1 MSKMKPQNLPKLLGR
16 VWQFRSLKLTDL
28 QRIVGAGKMRRFQS
42 GALIFQEGQT
52 SAGMFVL
59 FSGKVHLC
67 KLGPS
72 GQEQIISV
80 IEPVIMF
87 NELAAIDG
95 GSNPFTA
102 MCVDNCLTWNIDHES
117 FLDLVRRYPDP
128 EIGLG
133 LLRVLSA
140 RTRMLIGRCDDLSFR
155 PVVART
161 AKLIL
166 DLSKNGEIVID
177 RRQHPI
183 KDMSARIATVPE
195 AISRSLKTLK
205 EDGYIEYSRTEITV
219 LNPITLADLALLSPF
234 PLEDIQIIT

>member
-1 MSKMKPQNLPKLLGR
+1 MKPQDLAKLLGR
-16 VWQFRSLKLTDL
+16 VGQFRKLKLSDL
-28 QRIVGAGKMRRFQS
+28 QRIVSAGKLRRFRS
-42 GALIFQEGQT
+42 GNLIFQEDAP

-67 KLGPS
+67 KLGPT

-87 NELAAIDG
+87 NELSAIDG
-95 GSNPFTA
+95 GPNPFTA
-102 MCVDNCLTWNIDHES
+102 ICIEDCLTWNTDHQS

-166 DLSKNGEIVID
+166 DLSENGKKMID
-177 RRQHPI
+177 RRHHPI
-183 KDMSARIATVPE
+183 KDLSARIATVPE
-195 AISRSLKTLK
+195 AISRSLKSLK
-205 EDGYIEYSRTEITV
+205 EDDFIEYNRTEITV
-219 LNPITLADLALLSPF
+219 LNPAALADLALLSP
-234 PLEDIQIIT
+234 LQLDDIQIIA

>member
-1 MSKMKPQNLPKLLGR
+1 MKPQNLAKLLGR
-16 VWQFRSLKLTDL
+16 VWHFRKLKLTDL
-28 QRIVGAGKMRRFQS
+28 QRIVSAGKLRRFRA
-42 GALIFQEGQT
+42 GTLIFQEDAT

-67 KLGPS
+67 KLGPT

-87 NELAAIDG
+87 NELTAIDG
-95 GSNPFTA
+95 GPNPFTA
-102 MCVDNCLTWNIDHES
+102 MCIKDSLTWNIDHEA
-117 FLDLVRRYPDP
+117 FLDLVQRYPDP

-133 LLRVLSA
+133 LLRILSA

-166 DLSKNGEIVID
+166 ELSEGGIHVIN

-183 KDMSARIATVPE
+183 KEMSARIATVPE

-205 EDGYIEYSRTEITV
+205 EEEYIEYTRMEISV
-219 LNPITLADLALLSPF
+219 LNSHGLAALAQLSPLS
-234 PLEDIQIIT
+234 LEEIPIIT

>member
-1 MSKMKPQNLPKLLGR
+1 MKPQNLSKLLGR
-16 VWQFRSLKLTDL
+16 VWHFRKLKLTDL
-28 QRIVGAGKMRRFQS
+28 QRIVTAGKMRRFRS
-42 GALIFQEGQT
+42 GTLIFQEAEPG
-52 SAGMFVL
+52 AGMFVL

-72 GQEQIISV
+72 GQEQIISI

-87 NELAAIDG
+87 NELTAIDG
-95 GSNPFTA
+95 GLNPFTA
-102 MCVDNCLTWNIDHES
+102 ICVEDSLTWNIDHES
-117 FLDLVRRYPDP
+117 FLDLVQRYPDP

-161 AKLIL
+161 AKLL
-166 DLSKNGEIVID
+166 LELSEKGTKIIN
-177 RRQHPI
+177 RREHPI

-205 EDGYIEYSRTEITV
+205 EEEYIEYTRTEVSV
-219 LNPITLADLALLSPF
+219 LDSHGLAELAQLSPLS
-234 PLEDIQIIT
+234 LEEIPVIT

>member
-1 MSKMKPQNLPKLLGR
+1 MKPQNLAKLLGR
-16 VWQFRSLKLTDL
+16 VWHFRKLKLADL
-28 QRIVGAGKMRRFQS
+28 QRIVSAGKLHRFRA
-42 GALIFQEGQT
+42 GTIIFQEDAP

-87 NELAAIDG
+87 NELTAIDG
-95 GSNPFTA
+95 GPNPFTA
-102 MCVDNCLTWNIDHES
+102 MCVEDSLTWNIVHEA

-133 LLRVLSA
+133 LLRVLCA
-140 RTRMLIGRCDDLSFR
+140 RTRLLIGRCDDLSFR
-155 PVVART
+155 PVVARM

-166 DLSKNGEIVID
+166 ELSESGTKVIN

-183 KDMSARIATVPE
+183 KEMSARIATVPE
-195 AISRSLKTLK
+195 AISRSLKTLM
-205 EDGYIEYSRTEITV
+205 EEEYIEYSRTEITV
-219 LNPITLADLALLSPF
+219 LDPYSLADLALLSPLS
-234 PLEDIQIIT
+234 LEEIPIIS

>member
-1 MSKMKPQNLPKLLGR
+1 MKPQNLAKLLGR
-16 VWQFRSLKLTDL
+16 VWHFRKLKVTDL
-28 QRIVGAGKMRRFQS
+28 QRIVSAGKLRRFRS
-42 GALIFQEGQT
+42 GELIFQEDAPG
-52 SAGMFVL
+52 AGMFVL

-67 KLGPS
+67 KSGPT

-87 NELAAIDG
+87 NELTAIDG

-102 MCVDNCLTWNIDHES
+102 MCVEDSLTWNIGHES
-117 FLDLVRRYPDP
+117 FLDLVQRYPDP

-133 LLRVLSA
+133 LLRVLCA

-166 DLSKNGEIVID
+166 ELSENGTKVIN
-177 RRQHPI
+177 RRLHPI

-195 AISRSLKTLK
+195 AISRSLKSLK
-205 EDGYIEYSRTEITV
+205 DDDYIEYTRTEIVVTNATA
-219 LNPITLADLALLSPF
+219 LLDLAQLSP
-234 PLEDIQIIT
+234 LSMDEIQIIA

>member
-1 MSKMKPQNLPKLLGR
+1 MKAKNLAKLLGR
-16 VWQFRSLKLTDL
+16 VWHFRKLKLTDL
-28 QRIVGAGKMRRFQS
+28 QRIVSAGKLRRFRS
-42 GALIFQEGQT
+42 GELVFQEGAPG
-52 SAGMFVL
+52 AGMFVL

-67 KLGPS
+67 KLGPT

-87 NELAAIDG
+87 NELTAIDG
-95 GSNPFTA
+95 GPNPFSA
-102 MCVDNCLTWNIDHES
+102 LCVVDSLTWNIDHTS
-117 FLDLVRRYPDP
+117 FHDLVRRYPDP

-133 LLRVLSA
+133 LLRVLCA

-166 DLSKNGEIVID
+166 ELSEGGAKVIN

-205 EDGYIEYSRTEITV
+205 EENYIEYSRTEISV
-219 LNPITLADLALLSPF
+219 LNPHSLADLALLSPLS
-234 PLEDIQIIT
+234 LEEIPIIS

>member
-1 MSKMKPQNLPKLLGR
+1 MKPQNLAKLLGR
-16 VWQFRSLKLTDL
+16 VWHFRKLKLTDL
-28 QRIVGAGKMRRFQS
+28 QRIVRAGNLRRFRS
-42 GALIFQEGQT
+42 GELIFQEDSPG
-52 SAGMFVL
+52 AGMFVL

-67 KLGPS
+67 KLGPL

-87 NELAAIDG
+87 NELTAIDG

-102 MCVDNCLTWNIDHES
+102 LCGEDSLTWNIEHEA

-166 DLSKNGEIVID
+166 ELSENGDKVIP
-177 RRQHPI
+177 RRQHPL
-183 KDMSARIATVPE
+183 KEMSARIATVPE
-195 AISRSLKTLK
+195 AISRSLKSLK
-205 EDGYIEYSRTEITV
+205 EDGFIEFSRTEITV
-219 LNPITLADLALLSPF
+219 TNTQALADLAQLSP
-234 PLEDIQIIT
+234 LSMDDIPIIT

>member
-1 MSKMKPQNLPKLLGR
+1 MNPLNLAKLLGR
-16 VWQFRSLKLTDL
+16 VWHFRKLKLTDL
-28 QRIVGAGKMRRFQS
+28 QLIVSAGNLRRFRS
-42 GALIFQEGQT
+42 GEMIFQEAAP

-72 GQEQIISV
+72 GQEQIISI

-87 NELAAIDG
+87 NELSAIDG
-95 GSNPFTA
+95 GPNPFTA
-102 MCVDNCLTWNIDHES
+102 NCVDDCLTWNIDHQA
-117 FLDLVRRYPDP
+117 FLDMVRRYPDP

-140 RTRMLIGRCDDLSFR
+140 RTRLLIGRVDDLSFR

-166 DLSKNGEIVID
+166 NLSENGTKVID
-177 RRQHPI
+177 RRQNPL
-183 KDMSARIATVPE
+183 KEMSARVATVPE
-195 AISRSLKTLK
+195 AISRSLKSLQ
-205 EDGYIEYSRTEITV
+205 EDQFIEYSRTEITV
-219 LNPITLADLALLSPF
+219 LDAAALANLALLSPLS
-234 PLEDIQIIT
+234 LEDIQIIN